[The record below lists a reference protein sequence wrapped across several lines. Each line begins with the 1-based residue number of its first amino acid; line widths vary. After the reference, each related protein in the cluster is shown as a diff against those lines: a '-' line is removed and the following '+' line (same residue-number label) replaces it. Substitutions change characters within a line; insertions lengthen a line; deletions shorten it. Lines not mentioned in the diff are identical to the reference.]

1 MLTFHGEFIPVMSR
15 DTSVFIID
23 DHAMIRRGCRQA
35 LEAAGFVVVGEADHA
50 EQGLR
55 QLPELTVEVLVLD
68 ISMPGISG
76 LETLRRLQTRAPDP
90 GVVVLS
96 MHDDLTIVTR
106 ALRAGA
112 RAYVTKTSPPE
123 CLVEAVRRVAAGDS
137 YLSPDIAARL
147 ALSEFTVSSD
157 PLSVLT
163 KREFEVFHMLVR
175 GRRPGQIAES
185 LSLSAKAVSNYQQ
198 KIKAKLRA
206 NNIAE
211 LVHIAIECG
220 LEKSRA

>member
-1 MLTFHGEFIPVMSR
+1 MSR
-15 DTSVFIID
+15 EVSVFIID

-35 LEAAGFVVVGEADHA
+35 LEAAGFTILGEAESA
-50 EQGLR
+50 ELGLR
-55 QLPELTVEVLVLD
+55 QLPEVGADVLVLD
-68 ISMPGISG
+68 ISMPGVSG
-76 LETLRRLQTRAPDP
+76 LEALRRLQSRSPDP

-112 RAYVTKTSPPE
+112 RAFVTKTSPPE
-123 CLVEAVRRVAAGDS
+123 SLVEAVRRVAAGDS
-137 YLSPDIAARL
+137 YLSPDIAGRL
-147 ALSEFTVSSD
+147 ALSEVSVSSD

-163 KREFEVFHMLVR
+163 RREFEVFHMLVR

-206 NNIAE
+206 NNVAE

-220 LEKSRA
+220 LEKTRA

>member
-1 MLTFHGEFIPVMSR
+1 MSR
-15 DTSVFIID
+15 ETSVFIVD

-35 LEAAGFVVVGEADHA
+35 LEAAGFLVVGDADSA
-50 EQGLR
+50 ESGLR
-55 QLPELTVEVLVLD
+55 HYAELSPDVLVLD

-76 LETLRRLQTRAPDP
+76 LETLRRLQARVVDP
-90 GVVVLS
+90 AVVVLS
-96 MHDDLTIVTR
+96 MHDDLTIATR

-112 RAYVTKTSPPE
+112 RAYVTKTSSPE
-123 CLVEAVRRVAAGDS
+123 CLLEAVRRVAAGEH
-137 YLSPDIAARL
+137 YLSPDIASRL
-147 ALSEFTVSSD
+147 ALSEFSVSSD

-163 KREFEVFHMLVR
+163 KREFEVFHMLVK

-206 NNIAE
+206 NNVAE
-211 LVHIAIECG
+211 LVHIALECG
-220 LEKSRA
+220 LEKPRG

>member
-1 MLTFHGEFIPVMSR
+1 MSR
-15 DTSVFIID
+15 EVSVLIID

-35 LEAAGFVVVGEADHA
+35 LTSGGFTVVGEADCA
-50 EQGLR
+50 EAGLR
-55 QLPELTVEVLVLD
+55 LYTELHPDVLVLD

-76 LETLRRLQTRAPDP
+76 LETLRRLQARVIDP
-90 GVVVLS
+90 AAVVLS
-96 MHDDLTIVTR
+96 MHDDITIATR

-112 RAYVTKTSPPE
+112 RAYVTKTSSPE
-123 CLVEAVRRVAAGDS
+123 CLLEAVRRVAAGEH
-137 YLSPDIAARL
+137 YLSPDIASRL
-147 ALSEFTVSSD
+147 ALSEFSVNSD

-163 KREFEVFHMLVR
+163 KREFEVFHMLVK

-206 NNIAE
+206 NNVAE
-211 LVHIAIECG
+211 LVHIALECG
-220 LEKSRA
+220 LEKPRA